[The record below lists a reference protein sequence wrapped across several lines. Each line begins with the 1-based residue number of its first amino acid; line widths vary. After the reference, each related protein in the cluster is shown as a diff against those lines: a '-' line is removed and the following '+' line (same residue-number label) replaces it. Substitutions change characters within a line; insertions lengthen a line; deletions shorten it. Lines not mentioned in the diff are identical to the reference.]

1 MKIVGILL
9 LVVGLLGGALLFSG
23 VAPDV
28 LTHLPIPMP
37 GWVGMIVVGGVL
49 LFLTRRP
56 AD

>member
-9 LVVGLLGGALLFSG
+9 LVAGLLGGGLVFSG

-28 LTHLPIPMP
+28 LTRLPIPMP